1 MKNWRGLW
9 LPDGEQHLI
18 DWMDQRNEIINGKPT
33 YQYHKLR
40 AAVDLVPI
48 DERKIAI
55 DIGAHC
61 GLWSMHL
68 VTEFEYVHAYEPMET
83 HRQCFRSNMLGVY
96 NVALHHH
103 ALGDQTARVQ
113 LTTGPAS
120 SGDTWIIPTGSDAPP
135 ADFAEMDRLDEWQ
148 LAPSFIKIDCE
159 GYELPILRGA
169 VETLRRYRPVLC
181 VEQKPGHASRFGFG
195 DTEAV
200 TWLEAHG
207 YRVAGVL
214 SGDYLMVPL

>member
-18 DWMDQRNEIINGKPT
+18 EWMDKRNEIINGKPT

-48 DERKIAI
+48 GERKIAL

-68 VTEFEYVHAYEPMET
+68 VNEFQHVHAFEPMLA
-83 HRQCFRSNMLGVY
+83 HRLCFEANLAGVENY
-96 NVALHHH
+96 ELHSC
-103 ALGDQTARVQ
+103 ALGDHTDNVQ

-120 SGDTWIIPTGSDAPP
+120 SGDTWVIPVGSAAPV
-135 ADFAEMDRLDEWQ
+135 ATSALMVRLDDWQ

-169 VETLRRYRPVLC
+169 VETLRRYRPALC